1 MKRFLP
7 EKITLA
13 RCEFAAAVILTLTLI
28 AFHAIFFLHAGALWR
43 DEISSL
49 SLATKPTLTEFWPSL
64 TFDPVVSGWKES
76 TVAIRR

>member
-1 MKRFLP
+1 VALHFNVMR
-7 EKITLA
+7 
-13 RCEFAAAVILTLTLI
+13 
-28 AFHAIFFLHAGALWR
+28 HAGPLWR

-49 SLATKPTLTEFWPSL
+49 NLATKPTLTEFWSSL

>member
-1 MKRFLP
+1 MNRLRGIAR
-7 EKITLA
+7 KIEFAVAGVLTLA
-13 RCEFAAAVILTLTLI
+13 VVALHFNVMR
-28 AFHAIFFLHAGALWR
+28 HAGPLWR

-49 SLATKPTLTEFWPSL
+49 SLATKPTLTEFWSSL

>member
-1 MKRFLP
+1 MNRLGGIAR
-7 EKITLA
+7 KI
-13 RCEFAAAVILTLTLI
+13 EFAVAGVLTLEIVALH
-28 AFHAIFFLHAGALWR
+28 FNVMRHAGPLWR

-49 SLATKPTLTEFWPSL
+49 SLATKPTLTEFWSSL